1 MNFIHII
8 DVIFFIVL
16 PIGVIA
22 YAIKYAWEDVNEYNY
37 YCDEDNPFYCQNCG
51 FSYEDT
57 EDTCPY
63 H

>member
-22 YAIKYAWEDVNEYNY
+22 YAIKYAWEDVL
-37 YCDEDNPFYCQNCG
+37 PVFG
-51 FSYEDT
+51 RAAPT
-57 EDTCPY
+57 IICP
-63 H
+63 